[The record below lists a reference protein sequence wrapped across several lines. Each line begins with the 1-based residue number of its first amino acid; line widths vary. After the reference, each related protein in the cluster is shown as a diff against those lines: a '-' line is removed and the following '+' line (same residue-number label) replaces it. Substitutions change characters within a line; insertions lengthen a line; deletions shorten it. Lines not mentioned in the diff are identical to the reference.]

1 MQRQNVIKW
10 ESVDYVQIT
19 EIFPFRK
26 KIRPAMTGGQI
37 KK

>member
-1 MQRQNVIKW
+1 
-10 ESVDYVQIT
+10 VQIT

-37 KK
+37 KKW